1 MALLGRRFAR
11 IDRFKLIAQLS
22 FQTGGLLFEAVNGR
36 DRIRRF
42 LTVDLGLYE
51 LGSLEIIDLMW
62 GCSSVG
68 RAVALQA
75 IGQEFES
82 PQLHQTGTGR
92 FGDSDPDL
100 SSRRSRAGR
109 VAQLVRACA

>member
-1 MALLGRRFAR
+1 MG
-11 IDRFKLIAQLS
+11 
-22 FQTGGLLFEAVNGR
+22 
-36 DRIRRF
+36 
-42 LTVDLGLYE
+42 
-51 LGSLEIIDLMW
+51 W

-82 PQLHQTGTGR
+82 PQLHQPSLAAKQERGCRAGAERRRAVDRTPVTVLRATARQATGN
-92 FGDSDPDL
+92 
-100 SSRRSRAGR
+100 GR

>member
-1 MALLGRRFAR
+1 MSGSKISDCSDL
-11 IDRFKLIAQLS
+11 AQANRTTQFS
-22 FQTGGLLFEAVNGR
+22 RTMTFFEQTSER
-36 DRIRRF
+36 DRT
-42 LTVDLGLYE
+42 LTSARMNLFA
-51 LGSLEIIDLMW
+51 W

-82 PQLHQTGTGR
+82 PQLHQG
-92 FGDSDPDL
+92 
-100 SSRRSRAGR
+100 GR

>member
-1 MALLGRRFAR
+1 MLVGALP
-11 IDRFKLIAQLS
+11 QLAKRLRS
-22 FQTGGLLFEAVNGR
+22 PV
-36 DRIRRF
+36 
-42 LTVDLGLYE
+42 
-51 LGSLEIIDLMW
+51 W

-82 PQLHQTGTGR
+82 PQLHQRALMLDCMAR
-92 FGDSDPDL
+92 F
-100 SSRRSRAGR
+100 GR

>member
-1 MALLGRRFAR
+1 MGLSGPRVLVHPFAAAGLGRAKLFFRKWMDRTR
-11 IDRFKLIAQLS
+11 IQR
-22 FQTGGLLFEAVNGR
+22 
-36 DRIRRF
+36 
-42 LTVDLGLYE
+42 
-51 LGSLEIIDLMW
+51 W

-82 PQLHQTGTGR
+82 PQLHQPSLASELRLGR
-92 FGDSDPDL
+92 PA
-100 SSRRSRAGR
+100 RSNEGRALELMEFRAGQRACRAGARERKGGR